1 LLIAFCALFS
11 ARASA
16 QAAAHFAGAMQSL
29 FATGIS
35 SPTYTAV
42 DASGNVYISDSDH
55 SRVLKETLQSD
66 GSYVQSV
73 VGDSN
78 SPGLSTPE
86 GLAVDK
92 NGNVY
97 IADIGTGFVKR
108 MVPQSNGSYA
118 AYGVITT
125 TSLTAPYGIAL
136 DANGSLYISDAL
148 LDVVLKETPNANF
161 TQYTETSVATA
172 SNATGMLE
180 PIGIAVDASGDVY
193 IADAE
198 ASSLFI
204 MVPQSNGS
212 YLEDTYYDSTFG
224 LSNPNGVA
232 VDASGKVFVAN
243 FGANNVLEFNGP
255 VSVVADVILNSPMGV
270 AVDANDNLYIADTS
284 NNRIVKDSLTG
295 WNFGTVAIGATSPVA
310 SILFDFDAGGTV
322 YVNVGMQNDLT
333 SYKEFVT
340 TGTGSCNANGNVL
353 TYSAGQTCTVDVTF
367 APAYSGTRDGS
378 ASLNLNGNATI
389 AAGYLQGTGS
399 GPQISF
405 LPGFQSASSGGLNE
419 PIGVTADVAGYI
431 YVADYQGSQV
441 WKFAMGEAP
450 NSGTLIGTGLSG
462 PTGIAIDGNG
472 DVYITDGSNNRVLKE
487 TPYGRVAGYTQS
499 VVPTTGLGFPQAIA
513 VDGSGNLY
521 IVDNSNSQVLKET
534 LTAGNYT
541 QSTIATGLANPQGI
555 AVDASGIVYI
565 AEWGN
570 NDIVKLTPSASGYT
584 QTSILDT
591 LTRPAGITVDGH
603 GNLYISLPQQNEV
616 VKETA
621 TQGGYTQSSVS
632 TNGLNQPYGVAAD
645 IFGNLYIADFKNAR
659 VVVEDFFD
667 TPTLTFAST
676 EIGATSTDSPQTV
689 TVTNIGNAQLSVSAV
704 SYPADFPEGGSVA
717 TDCTSSTVLNA
728 NQSCTLTVDFSPTAA
743 LNGNPSIALNN
754 EDVILSDNSLNH
766 AGSMHKI
773 YVMGTETQ
781 GLQTINF
788 TDTLPATATY
798 AANLTYQ
805 ISATGGAS
813 GNPVTFSVSGPATL
827 SISNLLTITGAGT
840 VTVTANQAGNGSY
853 SAATAATQ
861 SIQISAATQTINFT
875 DTLPATATYA
885 ANLTYQISATGGAS
899 GNPVTF
905 SVSGPATLSVSNLLT
920 ITGAGTVTVTAN
932 QAASSGFSAAT
943 AATQSI
949 QISAATQ
956 TINFTDSLPATAI
969 YSTGQVYTLSA
980 TGGASGNPVTFSLAA
995 SSTPGAATLIGN
1007 VLNITGVG
1015 TITITANQ
1023 AGNGGYSAAPA
1034 ITQSIQISA
1043 ASQTIHFTDSL
1054 PATATYAAN
1063 LTYQISA
1070 TGGASDNPV
1079 TFSVSG
1085 PATLG
1090 VSNLLTITGAGTVTI
1105 TANQAA
1111 NSNYAAGT
1119 ATQSIAIGKAT
1130 VLVGAI
1136 SSANP
1141 VFTQNAITLSASFNS
1156 GPTGTVTFNDGSAA
1170 ISAGCTNVPVTGNL
1184 ASCVVDSASAPL
1196 ASGLHN
1202 ITAVYSG
1209 DANYAASSSAGI
1221 SETVIDFT
1229 IAAQDAAIT
1238 VTPGKVGTY
1247 SITVTPVGGT
1257 TFPAA
1262 INLNLTGLPANYTY
1276 SFSPSAAIASGAGA
1290 TTVTLTIQTE
1300 LPAQAAAQT
1309 NADGHRTSGFVPFA
1323 LALLFLP
1330 FAGRLRKSGKRLG
1343 RLLTVLLLL
1352 GAGAVA
1358 MTGMSGCANNGFF
1371 ASVPQSYTVDVTATS
1386 GTLMHSSNLTLNVQ

>member
-875 DTLPATATYA
+875 D
-885 ANLTYQISATGGAS
+885 
-899 GNPVTF
+899 
-905 SVSGPATLSVSNLLT
+905 
-920 ITGAGTVTVTAN
+920 
-932 QAASSGFSAAT
+932 
-943 AATQSI
+943 
-949 QISAATQ
+949 
-956 TINFTDSLPATAI
+956 SLPATAI

>member
-1 LLIAFCALFS
+1 MLIAFCALFS

-827 SISNLLTITGAGT
+827 S
-840 VTVTANQAGNGSY
+840 
-853 SAATAATQ
+853 
-861 SIQISAATQTINFT
+861 
-875 DTLPATATYA
+875 
-885 ANLTYQISATGGAS
+885 
-899 GNPVTF
+899 
-905 SVSGPATLSVSNLLT
+905 VSNLLT